1 MESWE
6 EAIRELRGEYIR
18 ESRGKIANMESLLE
32 LLAKAP
38 TDRSP
43 LQELLRRFHGFAGSG
58 ATYGFPRVSAIG
70 LEGEKICRATFEA
83 DGPASAESL
92 ERWRGLHDELAA
104 EFPSEEPS
112 VTVVHPDARDSPR
125 YAPKPADILVVDDDP
140 AITQMLLRLLT
151 QEGMTGRG
159 ATSKAEAVCE
169 IERRTPDG
177 LIVDIILA
185 DGSGY
190 ELVEHVRH
198 LPSGDL
204 PAVLMLSVRTGFLDK
219 VEAIHCGADGF
230 FEKPV
235 DWDAMI
241 RRLQHL
247 LDRAKAEPARI
258 LSVEDDPSQGAFLK
272 AVLESAGYEVTVC
285 GDPQRFEQVLSATH
299 PDLVLMDILLPGI
312 DGYDLVRYLRQD
324 EQYAA
329 LPVLF
334 LSTEAQIEAQI
345 RSARA
350 GADDHLTKPITP
362 GLLLSTVAARIERSR
377 FLKGL
382 LNRDGLTRLLTHT
395 AFLERARSTLARA
408 ERSAVNAAWVMIDL
422 DHFKAVNDTHGHP
435 TGDRVLAALSSLLR
449 RRLRQS
455 DTIGRY
461 GGEEFAVILDDLRE
475 AEAVRLMTRVLEEF
489 GKEEHA
495 GSGSETFRVTFSA
508 GVAMLRPSMDLDQ
521 WRSTADRA
529 LYDAKKA
536 GRNRVVTAEP

>member
-18 ESRGKIANMESLLE
+18 ESTGKLANMESLLA
-32 LLAKAP
+32 LLSTTP
-38 TDRSP
+38 SDRNA

-70 LEGEKICRATFEA
+70 LEGEKICRATLEEDA
-83 DGPASAESL
+83 PASPESV
-92 ERWRGLHDELAA
+92 EHWRGLRDELAA
-104 EFPSEEPS
+104 QFPSEAPI
-112 VTVVHPDARDSPR
+112 PDVPR
-125 YAPKPADILVVDDDP
+125 PTHETPQYVPRPADILVVDDDP
-140 AITQMLLRLLT
+140 AITQMLLKLLS
-151 QEGMTGRG
+151 QEGMTGR
-159 ATSKAEAVCE
+159 AASSKAEAVCE
-169 IERRTPDG
+169 IERLRPDG
-177 LIVDIILA
+177 VIVDIILA

-198 LPSGDL
+198 LPNGDL
-204 PAVLMLSVRTGFLDK
+204 PAVVMLSVRTGFLDK

-247 LDRAKAEPARI
+247 LERNKAEPARI

-272 AVLESAGYEVTVC
+272 AVLESAGYEVSVC
-285 GDPQRFEQVLSATH
+285 DDPQRFENVLSATH

-345 RSARA
+345 QSARA
-350 GADDHLTKPITP
+350 GADDHLTKPIAP

-395 AFLERARSTLARA
+395 AFLERARATISRS
-408 ERSAVNAAWVMIDL
+408 ERGLLSAAWVMIDL
-422 DHFKAVNDTHGHP
+422 DNFKAVNDAHGHP
-435 TGDRVLAALSSLLR
+435 MGDRVLASLSSLLR

-475 AEAVRLMTRVLEEF
+475 AEAVRLITRILAEF
-489 GKEEHA
+489 AREEHA
-495 GSGSETFRVTFSA
+495 GSGGGTFRVTFSA

-521 WRSTADRA
+521 WRSAADQA
-529 LYDAKKA
+529 LYGAKKA
-536 GRNRVVTAEP
+536 GRNRVVTAPA

>member
-1 MESWE
+1 VESWE

-18 ESRGKIANMESLLE
+18 ESRGKLAHMEG
-32 LLAKAP
+32 LLALLTNAP
-38 TDRSP
+38 SDRDP
-43 LQELLRRFHGFAGSG
+43 LQDLLRRFHGFAGSG

-70 LEGEKICRATFEA
+70 LEGEKICRAIAE
-83 DGPASAESL
+83 DERPATPQSL
-92 ERWRGLHDELAA
+92 ERWRALHAELKSQ
-104 EFPSEEPS
+104 FPSEEPDAS
-112 VTVVHPDARDSPR
+112 PHHPTPEPTRHAPR
-125 YAPKPADILVVDDDP
+125 PADILVVDDDP

-151 QEGMTGRG
+151 QEGMTGRA

-169 IERRTPDG
+169 IERRAPDG
-177 LIVDIILA
+177 LIVDIILS

-198 LPSGDL
+198 LPSGDV

-258 LSVEDDPSQGAFLK
+258 VSVEDDPSQGAFLK
-272 AVLESAGYEVTVC
+272 AVLESAGYEVVVC
-285 GDPQRFEQVLSATH
+285 DDPQRFENVLSANH

-350 GADDHLTKPITP
+350 GADDHLTKPISP

-395 AFLERARSTLARA
+395 AFLERARSAVARS
-408 ERSAVNAAWVMIDL
+408 ERSIVNAAWVMIDL

-475 AEAVRLMTRVLEEF
+475 AEAVRLITRILEEF
-489 GKEEHA
+489 AKEEHT
-495 GSGSETFRVTFSA
+495 GSGGGTFNVTFSA
-508 GVAMLRPSMDLDQ
+508 GVAMLQPAMDLDQ
-521 WRSTADRA
+521 WRSAADRA
-529 LYDAKKA
+529 LYSAKEA
-536 GRNRVVTAEP
+536 GRNCVVSARP